1 MRRLG
6 IIACQVFERELAHIL
21 NNNTDVDNL
30 YMVRSPENMHFSKF
44 ISGHEV
50 KFIGDPD
57 FLPKLS
63 PTLDVLINILPIGLH
78 IDIDELTYACNEEVN
93 RFKDCTSSI
102 LLLYGLCGN
111 ALSSVIRRENVKLFY
126 PSDEEGMVDDC
137 ICSVLG
143 REKYFEEL
151 KRNGSFFL
159 TPGFVDHREDMV
171 KRISERYGR
180 EYNDSYT
187 KIMLS
192 ANDYK
197 RALIVEEGIQDE
209 EDYKRAHAMADS
221 FGLPI
226 GQIQGSLDLL
236 RDTFERAIDSVSGL

>member
-21 NNNTDVDNL
+21 NNNTDVDII
-30 YMVRSPENMHFSKF
+30 YMVRSPENLHFSKF
-44 ISGHEV
+44 ISEHEV

-57 FLPKLS
+57 FLPMLS
-63 PTLDVLINILPIGLH
+63 MTLDVLINIMPIGLH
-78 IDIDELTYACNEEVN
+78 IDIDELEYTCNEEIN
-93 RFKDCTSSI
+93 RIKDCTSSI

-126 PSDEEGMVDDC
+126 PLDKEGIVDDC

-143 REKYFEEL
+143 RENYFEEL

-159 TPGFVDHREDMV
+159 TPGFVDHKDDMI
-171 KRISERYGR
+171 KRIKERYGK
-180 EYNDSYT
+180 EYDNSYT
-187 KIMLS
+187 KIMLK

-209 EDYKRAHAMADS
+209 EDYKRAYAMADS
-221 FGLPI
+221 FELPI
-226 GQIQGSLDLL
+226 GWIQGSLDLL
-236 RDTFERAIDSVSGL
+236 RDTFERALDSVSGL